1 MKVLKSL
8 ASIQAQYEAVVREI
22 ESLKVKQNALKK
34 AGIDYGTPNYKQGRY
49 LRIVRPATDERGRQF
64 EYIGAD
70 PEKQQVV
77 LSAIERGKEYD
88 ELDGRLVSLEKAL
101 RRLDDDL
108 YHLTNTFKWSHG
120 LAIEDTTL

>member
-1 MKVLKSL
+1 MKVIKSL
-8 ASIQAQYEAVVREI
+8 ASIQAQYQAVIREI
-22 ESLKVKQNALKK
+22 DSLKVKQKVLKK

-88 ELDGRLVSLEKAL
+88 ELEGRLLSLEKAL
-101 RRLDDDL
+101 KRLDDDL
-108 YHLTNTFKWSHG
+108 YHLANTFKWSHG
-120 LAIEDTTL
+120 LAIEDGTL